1 MNAAIR
7 QALAKDL
14 VIDITTTGR
23 HSGAP
28 RRLEIWFHELAG
40 RWYITGSPG
49 TRDWHANLLATPQF
63 TFHLKESLQAD
74 LAARAIPVRDEA
86 ERRRVLGG
94 IFSAKDTE
102 DELERRVAGSPL
114 VEVVFE

>member
-1 MNAAIR
+1 MDAAIR
-7 QALAKDL
+7 KALATDL
-14 VIDITTTGR
+14 TIDITTTGR
-23 HSGAP
+23 RSGQP
-28 RRLEIWFHELAG
+28 RRLEIWFHELEG

-49 TRDWHANLLATPQF
+49 TRDWLANLLARPQF

-74 LAARAIPVRDEA
+74 LPARAIPVSDEA

-94 IFSAKDTE
+94 IFAGKDTPE
-102 DELERRVAGSPL
+102 KLESRVAGSPL

>member
-1 MNAAIR
+1 MNDAIR

-23 HSGAP
+23 RSGAA

-49 TRDWHANLLATPQF
+49 KRDWHANLLATPEF

-86 ERRRVLGG
+86 ERRRILTV
-94 IFSAKDTE
+94 IFGAKDSKE
-102 DELERRVAGSPL
+102 ELARRVSGSPL